1 MPKRLNL
8 FIIMEVNKLSDKVQ
22 GPKIFKT
29 AQEKE
34 KLSATEIEKK
44 QQQWRPLINEQPDKQ
59 NYFPNYFYAGF
70 WIRFFSYLVD
80 LLCVNAVTNGTIG
93 LVYRIVGVEIAT
105 SFLSLSSLLALA
117 VYLSYFT
124 LLTKL
129 NHGQTIGK
137 MIFGI
142 RVVSLTQSELS
153 WTTVIIRETVC
164 RFILKGFPFILG
176 YVVAAFTDHKQHVGD
191 HFSDTSVVTINVL
204 KAFNKEIRA

>member
-1 MPKRLNL
+1 MG
-8 FIIMEVNKLSDKVQ
+8 VNKMSEDKVQ
-22 GPKIFKT
+22 GPKIFKK
-29 AQEKE
+29 APAKE
-34 KLSATEIEKK
+34 KFSEIETK
-44 QQQWRPLINEQPDKQ
+44 QKQKLWHKLTNEQAPQRK

-70 WIRFFSYLVD
+70 WIRFFAYCVD
-80 LLCVNAVTNGTIG
+80 LLCISAITNGTVG
-93 LVYRIVGVEIAT
+93 LVYRVMGLKMPT
-105 SFLSLSSLLALA
+105 SFLSFASLLTLA
-117 VYLSYFT
+117 IYLSYFT

-129 NHGQTIGK
+129 NGGQTIGK

-191 HFSDTSVVTINVL
+191 YFSDTSVVTINIL
-204 KAFNKEIRA
+204 KAFNKEVRA